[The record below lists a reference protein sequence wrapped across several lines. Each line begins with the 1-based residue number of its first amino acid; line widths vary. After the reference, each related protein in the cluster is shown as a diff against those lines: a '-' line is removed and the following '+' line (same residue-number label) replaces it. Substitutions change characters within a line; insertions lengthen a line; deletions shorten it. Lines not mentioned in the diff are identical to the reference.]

1 MSDIGK
7 IDVNGPGV
15 NPQNGLHFRQDDD
28 KLFVRVYWD
37 GSTPATLVKG
47 TPYVVTPVISSATN
61 KVLAFSP
68 RAAATSAFNV
78 MIGIATETL
87 TAAGYTEMQIE
98 GPCDYVLCTASA
110 SIDAG
115 GESLELINAGTGLVY
130 DADTPSAKTVAIAM
144 QTLTTGT
151 YLKAYLLHGKAGCVI
166 TAT

>member
-1 MSDIGK
+1 MSEIGR
-7 IDVNGPGV
+7 IDANGPGV

-37 GSTPATLVKG
+37 GSTPSTLVKG

-68 RAAATSAFNV
+68 RAAATAAFAQI
-78 MIGIATETL
+78 IGIATETL
-87 TAAGYTEMQIE
+87 SDAGYTELQIE

-115 GESLELINAGTGLVY
+115 GESLELINAGTGLIY
-130 DADTPSAKTVAIAM
+130 DADAVSAKTVAVAM
-144 QTLTTGT
+144 QTLTSGT
-151 YLKAYLLHGKAGCVI
+151 SLKAYLLHGKAGAVI
-166 TAT
+166 SAT